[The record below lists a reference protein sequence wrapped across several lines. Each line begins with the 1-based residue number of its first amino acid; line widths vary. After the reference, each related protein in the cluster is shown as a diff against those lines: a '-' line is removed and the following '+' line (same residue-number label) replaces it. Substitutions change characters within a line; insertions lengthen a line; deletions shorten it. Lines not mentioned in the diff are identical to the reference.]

1 MQIATSN
8 KKQASR
14 EWDLEIRPQSHL
26 LDINFKDLWR
36 YRDLLRMFVKRD
48 VITVY
53 KQTILG
59 PIWFIVQ
66 PILTTAIYIL
76 VFGKIANISS
86 DGIPRVLFYLSGITI
101 WNYFSE
107 TFNLT
112 SKTFK
117 ENANIFGK
125 VYFPRLIMPLSKV
138 ASGLIKF
145 AIQLGFF
152 LVIFA
157 VFLIGGNLAIQP
169 NWYLCALPLLVLLMA
184 GLGLGFG
191 IIFTSLTAKYRDLTF
206 LIQFGV
212 QLLMY
217 ATPVIYPVSTI
228 PEKYKTLIML
238 NPMSSIVE
246 AFKYGFLGAGN
257 FSWFWLGYSA
267 VFMLITLFI
276 GIIIFNRTEKNFMD
290 TV

>member
-1 MQIATSN
+1 MSTQTSN
-8 KKQASR
+8 
-14 EWDLEIRPQSHL
+14 EHWDLEIKPQSHL
-26 LDINFKDLWR
+26 LDINFKDIWR

-48 VITVY
+48 VVTVY

-76 VFGKIANISS
+76 VFGRIANISS
-86 DGIPRVLFYLSGITI
+86 DGIPRILFYLGGITI

-107 TFNLT
+107 SFNQT
-112 SKTFK
+112 SQTFK
-117 ENANIFGK
+117 QNANIFGK

-138 ASGLIKF
+138 TSGLIKF

-157 VFLIGGNLAIQP
+157 VFLIGGNQAIQP
-169 NWYLCALPLLVLLMA
+169 NWYLCALPLLVVLMA

-246 AFKYGFLGAGN
+246 AFKFGFLGAGN

-267 VFMLITLFI
+267 IFMLTTLFI